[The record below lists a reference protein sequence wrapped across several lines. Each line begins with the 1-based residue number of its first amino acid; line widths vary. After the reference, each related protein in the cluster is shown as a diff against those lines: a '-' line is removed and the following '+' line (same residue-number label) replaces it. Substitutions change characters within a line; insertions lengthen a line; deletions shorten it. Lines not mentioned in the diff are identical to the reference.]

1 VSGPLAGPEAGAQA
15 HARAILDFR
24 RRKDEHFAAGRGPLS
39 GAALADFRGLSHYPP
54 DLAWAFRVP
63 VERADG
69 AEVVLGTNTGD
80 TRVMARFGTATL
92 PLPGGSHT
100 LTLYAPP
107 GEDSPA
113 RVFVPFRDATSGRE
127 SYGAGRYLDAPLA
140 HTPGGPQV
148 QLDFN
153 LAYHPYCAYGDGW
166 TCPLPPRENWLEEA
180 VRAGER
186 LPEPEGGETGQGD

>member
-1 VSGPLAGPEAGAQA
+1 MTNTTPHAEAV
-15 HARAILDFR
+15 LDFR

-39 GAALADFRGLSHYPP
+39 GAALAAFRGLSYYPP
-54 DLAWAFRVP
+54 DVAWALSVP

-69 AEVVLGTNTGD
+69 GEEVVLGTNTGD
-80 TRVMARFGTATL
+80 TRVMARLGTAAV
-92 PLPGGSHT
+92 PLPGGTHT

-107 GEDSPA
+107 GDPAPA

-127 SYGAGRYLDAPLA
+127 TYGAGRYLDAPLA
-140 HTPGGPQV
+140 VSAQEVRV

-166 TCPLPPRENWLEEA
+166 TCPLPPRGNWLGEA

-186 LPEPEGGETGQGD
+186 LPEADGVEAGPGA